1 MSSYKNYMD
10 RIKLDDEQH
19 EKLLEAVRAAEEKQ
33 ASGESGTPQP
43 AKVRRFPV
51 KRLALIASAAAVI
64 ILAVGVIPGIGAKRA
79 SAPETHAGINEAYD
93 TMNRPETTVKTAA
106 PGVAVTAS
114 EHFASLTEEAA
125 LTPAEPSAEMPEYDE
140 SDGGTAAVH
149 RSPAGE
155 R

>member
-33 ASGESGTPQP
+33 ASGASGTPQP

-64 ILAVGVIPGIGAKRA
+64 ILAVGVIPGIGEKRRA
-79 SAPETHAGINEAYD
+79 DLLKRFKTVSAVGQ
-93 TMNRPETTVKTAA
+93 
-106 PGVAVTAS
+106 
-114 EHFASLTEEAA
+114 ASLAELQQVLPKDAAMAVWKHFHQEEE
-125 LTPAEPSAEMPEYDE
+125 TP
-140 SDGGTAAVH
+140 
-149 RSPAGE
+149 
-155 R
+155 